1 MSSIIKSHQSTFTEQ
16 YSLLSSLLQHFLTLI
31 QLSNSDVLNT
41 IKKNKDFLYVLESL
55 CLSKNNN
62 ICFLSINT
70 LVQLCHL
77 EQEETNM
84 KHKLLYSITLKC
96 EYVLNA
102 MTRLCQNCII
112 SSITLFKIILQY
124 FEEGI
129 CKSVEFNE
137 APTAD
142 FLRSIFMQL
151 ETIISQGLDCVSNH
165 AWECMT
171 IILSSKLLKHF
182 QELSYLKIEF
192 ATDPWLN
199 FILVN
204 SKSFDERCLEFLNVW
219 FTHFVLND
227 EESFTIRGLKVLCPS
242 LFNNTVVHISV
253 TIVNQVYERNIEKQ
267 ILVTKWT
274 RM

>member
-1 MSSIIKSHQSTFTEQ
+1 ME
-16 YSLLSSLLQHFLTLI
+16 
-31 QLSNSDVLNT
+31 
-41 IKKNKDFLYVLESL
+41 
-55 CLSKNNN
+55 
-62 ICFLSINT
+62 
-70 LVQLCHL
+70 
-77 EQEETNM
+77 
-84 KHKLLYSITLKC
+84 HKLLYSITLKC

-165 AWECMT
+165 AWECVT
-171 IILSSKLLKHF
+171 IILSSKLLKHL

-199 FILVN
+199 FILIN
-204 SKSFDERCLEFLNVW
+204 SKSFDESCLEFLN
-219 FTHFVLND
+219 FCL
-227 EESFTIRGLKVLCPS
+227 LQML
-242 LFNNTVVHISV
+242 VHILYSV
-253 TIVNQVYERNIEKQ
+253 KNSLNNMCNARFKIPH
-267 ILVTKWT
+267 
-274 RM
+274 